1 MSENDRLRRGRLPIE
16 GCRPYAEIG
25 GTAVE
30 TGTQLVGIAPLRRV
44 RLGRRRRGQGCRYR
58 RESQR
63 QQENARQYAAK
74 PRAGLRMKQRGGGYH
89 AGILRV
95 RDRSF
100 LQNLL
105 SGGIPAGAFASR
117 VRDRARETG
126 YSRRNGLSRPP
137 PLKILKA
144 PSSATFRNPASTSRD
159 RRSGASG
166 TRACRDRL
174 QSQIMIEKY
183 RRVNSPGGS
192 GKRTDL
198 DRRPEERGRDRA
210 PDENH
215 GRRRFPA
222 KPPRRKNPTAE
233 AGRSDIESGGRTGVL
248 TPRRR
253 AALSSRSFSRR
264 GRSSDRPFPPGR
276 LPSP

>member
-74 PRAGLRMKQRGGGYH
+74 PRAGLRMKQRGGGIMRASFVSGTVH
-89 AGILRV
+89 FSRTFSPAEFRPGHSLRA
-95 RDRSF
+95 F
-100 LQNLL
+100 ATAHGKQA
-105 SGGIPAGAFASR
+105 IPA
-117 VRDRARETG
+117 VTVCQD
-126 YSRRNGLSRPP
+126 PP